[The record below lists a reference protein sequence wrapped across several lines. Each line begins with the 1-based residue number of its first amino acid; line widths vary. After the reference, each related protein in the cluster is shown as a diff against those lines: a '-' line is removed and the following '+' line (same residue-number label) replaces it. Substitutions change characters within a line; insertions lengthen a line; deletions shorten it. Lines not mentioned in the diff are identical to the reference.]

1 VRGSPEANAGSHSQL
16 SAGRDKS
23 DLRTHDVG
31 MRSEEH
37 PIRQRVAALVAAWN
51 RGDLRTF
58 AGSFAADAEYIT
70 GDGEWI
76 RGSRAIEDRFVRE
89 FDEISVRVL
98 SDTAALAHLV
108 WSSAKRHGILTA
120 VFAAPEWKIVSL
132 QNTDRAT

>member
-1 VRGSPEANAGSHSQL
+1 MYV
-16 SAGRDKS
+16 
-23 DLRTHDVG
+23 

-58 AGSFAADAEYIT
+58 AGSFASDAEYIT

-89 FDEISVRVL
+89 FRKPVLMEVDEISVRVL

-108 WSSAKRHGILTA
+108 WSSAKRHGVLTA
-120 VFAAPEWKIVSL
+120 VFAAPDWKIVSL
-132 QNTDRAT
+132 QNTDRATSDAT

>member
-1 VRGSPEANAGSHSQL
+1 
-16 SAGRDKS
+16 
-23 DLRTHDVG
+23 

-51 RGDLRTF
+51 RGDLRAF
-58 AGSFAADAEYIT
+58 AGSFASDAEYIT

-89 FDEISVRVL
+89 FRKPVLMEVDEISVRVL

-108 WSSAKRHGILTA
+108 WSSAKRQGVLTA

-132 QNTDRAT
+132 QNTDRAASDAT